1 MPNTSTKTSDHL
13 SMRDQT
19 ERVLSETRELG
30 SVAAAVASD
39 QLDAAKEKGRRI
51 LTRTKDESQR
61 YADSV
66 ESYVVEN
73 PMRSLLVA
81 AGVGAALV
89 LLLKR

>member
-1 MPNTSTKTSDHL
+1 
-13 SMRDQT
+13 MRDQT

-30 SVAAAVASD
+30 SVAAARGFGPARCG
-39 QLDAAKEKGRRI
+39 QGKGRRI